1 MAEITVE
8 LIKTLREKTNAG
20 MMDCKAALKEAGGD
34 LAEAEIVLRKKGIA
48 SADKKASRATSE
60 GVISSRID
68 ADAKTGVLVEVN
80 CETDFVAKNENFQSF
95 VEGLVNHVAEG
106 DAVDTLDELLAQK
119 YVGDPTLTVEEVVKA
134 KVGALGENMTLARFA
149 RYTADGEGVIAS
161 YIHPP
166 GKVGVLLE
174 AGCGKAESTS
184 NESFRQ
190 LVKDIAL
197 HIAAAQPICVS
208 RDEVPADKVETER
221 EISRDKAKGKPENII
236 EKIVEGQLDKFFSTM
251 ALLEQGF
258 IKDPDQTI
266 KDLLAAKGKEIG
278 DELTIRRFSRFAI
291 GEDA

>member
-258 IKDPDQTI
+258 IKEPDQTI

>member
-34 LAEAEIVLRKKGIA
+34 LAEAEIVLRKKGVA

>member
-20 MMDCKAALKEAGGD
+20 MMDCKAALTEAGGD
-34 LAEAEIVLRKKGIA
+34 LAEAEVVLRKKGIA
-48 SADKKASRATSE
+48 SADKKAARATSE
-60 GVISSRID
+60 GVIASRID

-95 VEGLVNHVAEG
+95 VEGLVNHVAEAEPVDSL
-106 DAVDTLDELLAQK
+106 DALLAQK
-119 YVGDPTLTVEEVVKA
+119 YVGDDSLTVEEVVKA
-134 KVGALGENMTLARFA
+134 KVGALGENMTLSRFA
-149 RYTADGEGVIAS
+149 RYTVDGEGVVAS